1 MVLGGTASLGTL
13 PCLTFLID
21 DLKCLII
28 WNDNEHIEYF
38 LNVDNWGLIDKFL
51 ECVIEHEKNIY
62 ITKALHIQLPKPGL
76 REM

>member
-38 LNVDNWGLIDKFL
+38 LNVDNWGLI
-51 ECVIEHEKNIY
+51 EKN
-62 ITKALHIQLPKPGL
+62 L
-76 REM
+76 RMWN